1 MYVVI
6 LIDEMKIKESLVYN
20 KHGTMVIGFIDIG
33 DINNWLG
40 QLQSAGLGNG
50 ANLVQSIASHMLVLM
65 ARGIITKLEY
75 PYAHFPTHCLT
86 SASLFYVVWEGI
98 ECLEMLGFK
107 ILAITAD
114 GASTNCKFLRCILME
129 AKVLAIYK
137 VTNPF
142 TTEERSIFFRI

>member
-33 DINNWLG
+33 DINNRLD

-50 ANLVQSIASHMLVLM
+50 ANLVQYIASHMLVLM
-65 ARGIITKLEY
+65 LVLMVKGIFTKLEY
-75 PYAHFPTHCLT
+75 PYAHFPTHCLIA
-86 SASLFYVVWEGI
+86 ASLFYVVWEGI

-107 ILAITAD
+107 VLAITAD

-129 AKVLAIYK
+129 AKVLA
-137 VTNPF
+137 T
-142 TTEERSIFFRI
+142 R